1 MLSTLKSNIL
11 LIGFLFILMVTLGV
25 YSNHFHNPFFFD
37 DSHTIVNNS
46 AITSLENWT
55 DFFSNPET
63 FSSLPAN
70 RAYRPMVT
78 FLNAVDYYLSGELNS
93 TTFHIHIFFWYAVT
107 VLLFLILMV
116 HLSKKANL
124 LLDFKGKVFI
134 LLTSLFFATHTI
146 NAETINYICARSD
159 SFSTLFVIVSLLLF
173 INQKTRKYYLF
184 LLKF

>member
-37 DSHTIVNNS
+37 DSHTIVNYS
-46 AITSLENWT
+46 AITNLENWT

-78 FLNAVDYYLSGELNS
+78 LLNAVDY
-93 TTFHIHIFFWYAVT
+93 FQF
-107 VLLFLILMV
+107 
-116 HLSKKANL
+116 
-124 LLDFKGKVFI
+124 
-134 LLTSLFFATHTI
+134 
-146 NAETINYICARSD
+146 
-159 SFSTLFVIVSLLLF
+159 
-173 INQKTRKYYLF
+173 
-184 LLKF
+184 

>member
-1 MLSTLKSNIL
+1 MISTIKNNTL
-11 LIGFLFILMVTLGV
+11 LIGFLFILVVALLV

-78 FLNAVDYYLSGELNS
+78 FLNAVDYALSGELNP
-93 TTFHIHIFFWYAVT
+93 TTFHIHIFFWYVIT

-124 LLDFKGKVFI
+124 LLDFKAKVFI
-134 LLTSLFFATHTI
+134 ILTSLFFATHTI

-159 SFSTLFVIVSLLLF
+159 SFSSLFV
-173 INQKTRKYYLF
+173 F
-184 LLKF
+184 L